1 MEKDRRY
8 WILGFGAVAVALIFW
23 LSPRPEEK
31 KEEETASAPA
41 EESLVEE
48 SPKPAEEP
56 VRVTPTPEEFEE
68 ASRRERWE
76 ANFPYKP
83 TYHPTLK
90 FDPRIYDPA
99 NPATWNNPGGKRMHP
114 VIDEHIFMRSFFE
127 NELRFTET
135 FEQLYHLLEE
145 YDRHDNPGVAAG
157 IFNDIQD
164 YHEALAYHPDEVIM
178 KEVFAGVDPSTGE
191 EITKMVPAFRRTEM
205 TWGQKAHSHAE
216 SIVYKLHARKRWPA
230 KEWMPEEEAMA
241 LRDRILAVIPPED
254 TTGYYP
260 TRFVLIMKYG
270 DDLEEGDSLLIPKE
284 GWVEAYWKWQDWASP
299 IIARRLEE
307 RRKAAGL
314 PPPPPP
320 IPNPNSFE

>member
-8 WILGFGAVAVALIFW
+8 WILGFGAVAVAVIFW

-31 KEEETASAPA
+31 KEEETASEPA

-48 SPKPAEEP
+48 APKPVEEP

-68 ASRRERWE
+68 AARRGRWE

-145 YDRHDNPGVAAG
+145 YDRHDNPRIVAS
-157 IFNDIQD
+157 IF
-164 YHEALAYHPDEVIM
+164 
-178 KEVFAGVDPSTGE
+178 
-191 EITKMVPAFRRTEM
+191 
-205 TWGQKAHSHAE
+205 
-216 SIVYKLHARKRWPA
+216 
-230 KEWMPEEEAMA
+230 
-241 LRDRILAVIPPED
+241 RDC
-254 TTGYYP
+254 
-260 TRFVLIMKYG
+260 
-270 DDLEEGDSLLIPKE
+270 
-284 GWVEAYWKWQDWASP
+284 
-299 IIARRLEE
+299 
-307 RRKAAGL
+307 
-314 PPPPPP
+314 
-320 IPNPNSFE
+320 